1 MSFISLPL
9 IVLILLVVGIT
20 VLVVKAGGIALR
32 LTGLDAERAD
42 FQALSA
48 VTGTGFTTRESE
60 LVVADPRRRRIV
72 GGLMIFGNVVLVS
85 VIGLLVGSF
94 TATRE
99 KYEVP
104 IYGIALLLGAYLVY
118 RVLTIRGVTRR
129 WDRWVD
135 EWLRARLKLQERP
148 ISEVLALAPGY
159 GVAEMRVDA
168 ASPCA
173 GKTLATS
180 GFRSAGLLV
189 LAVRR
194 GEVLIPNP
202 AADERIRDGDL
213 LVCYGDLEQMHAFAS
228 RRPESPPADGPEDAP
243 PPM

>member
-20 VLVVKAGGIALR
+20 VLVVRAGGIALR
-32 LTGLDAERAD
+32 LTGLDAERVD

-72 GGLMIFGNVVLVS
+72 GGLMIFGDVVFAS
-85 VIGLLVGSF
+85 VIGLMVGSF

-99 KYEVP
+99 KYEV
-104 IYGIALLLGAYLVY
+104 LC
-118 RVLTIRGVTRR
+118 R
-129 WDRWVD
+129 
-135 EWLRARLKLQERP
+135 
-148 ISEVLALAPGY
+148 
-159 GVAEMRVDA
+159 
-168 ASPCA
+168 
-173 GKTLATS
+173 
-180 GFRSAGLLV
+180 AGLLV
-189 LAVRR
+189 LVVRP
-194 GEVLIPNP
+194 GEVLVPNP